1 MAKLSYK
8 VSYYVFYV
16 LIALIIAVLGL
27 FFLVGY
33 NNPMGEYNAP
43 ENTETLIY
51 FMYFMG
57 TVAAVLFLAGVIT
70 SFVKSPKT
78 LIWVALLAAVLVIS
92 YSIASSD
99 ALTLASGEVVSDASL
114 LKLADMMIYSIY
126 ALITVAVVATFV
138 NLSGI
143 LKK

>member
-16 LIALIIAVLGL
+16 LVALIIAVLGL

-57 TVAAVLFLAGVIT
+57 TVAVVLFLAGIII

-114 LKLADMMIYSIY
+114 LKLADMMIYSIK
-126 ALITVAVVATFV
+126 ALILVALVATIV